1 MNRAERRRLSREED
15 DFTRAGWIIHSS
27 PKHLQVYGNG
37 WFAEMDRVYRREDNK
52 YVVMIRTVKTDWG
65 EVEHA
70 AFRNLEGNDIPWA
83 EKQKIK
89 NEIFGPERIALEV
102 FPKESELVDAAN
114 MYHLWVLPVEF
125 DLPFGIHPKNKGY
138 RNK

>member
-1 MNRAERRRLSREED
+1 MNRVERRQLVREKENP
-15 DFTRAGWIIHSS
+15 FRKGWINHPS
-27 PKHLQVYGNG
+27 PKNLQKFGTG
-37 WFAEMDRVYRREDNK
+37 WFAEMDRVYRSQDNQ
-52 YVVMIRTVKTDWG
+52 YVAMIRTVKTDWG

-70 AFRNLEGNDIPWA
+70 AIRNLNSTDIPWA

-89 NEIFGPERIALEV
+89 NELFGTERIAIEV

-114 MYHLWVLPVEF
+114 MYHLWVLPVEM

-138 RNK
+138 SND